1 MAFLKCK
8 TLLEEI
14 NVEVE
19 PRFWPDQ
26 VVIVIQTHTRQ
37 VELNNAGAKKIQ
49 FWLKIV
55 DEIQIGQTTFG

>member
-1 MAFLKCK
+1 M
-8 TLLEEI
+8 I
-14 NVEVE
+14 
-19 PRFWPDQ
+19 
-26 VVIVIQTHTRQ
+26 IIQTHSGK